1 MDRAE
6 LEAKQKSLTDE
17 SKKVQQALDTL
28 KDSMGKSPSMSDVKA
43 HEALT
48 QARKDTQKEL
58 IQVERELSDL
68 KAKGSDSSG

>member
-6 LEAKQKSLTDE
+6 LEAKQKSLIAE
-17 SKKVQQALDTL
+17 SQQVQKALDTL
-28 KDSMGKSPSMSDVKA
+28 NGSMGKSPSMSDVKA

-68 KAKGSDSSG
+68 TAKGTF

>member
-6 LEAKQKSLTDE
+6 LEAKQKSLVDE
-17 SKKVQQALDTL
+17 SQKFQQALSTL

-48 QARKDTQKEL
+48 QARNDTQKEFL
-58 IQVERELSDL
+58 QVERELSDL
-68 KAKGSDSSG
+68 TAKGVSDE